1 MGKELAI
8 QAGGR
13 VFDPLEPHKRGWAGV
28 THACNPS
35 SAMEDI
41 PGASNLWV
49 PGSVRDPASKTKGW
63 MHLGTEVQG
72 ACHPCEVCLS
82 L

>member
-28 THACNPS
+28 THACNLS
-35 SAMEDI
+35 SGVEDI
-41 PGASNLWV
+41 PGASSLWV
-49 PGSVRDPASKTKGW
+49 PGSV
-63 MHLGTEVQG
+63 HLGTEAQG